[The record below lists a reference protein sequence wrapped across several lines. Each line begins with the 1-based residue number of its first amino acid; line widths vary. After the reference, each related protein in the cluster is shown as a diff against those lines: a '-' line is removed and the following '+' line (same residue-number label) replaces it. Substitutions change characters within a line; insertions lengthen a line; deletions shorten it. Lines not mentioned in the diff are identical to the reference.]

1 MTLSMY
7 EASIPVFVRALR
19 NLDHVLA
26 KGEAHARDKG
36 AEPDSLLASRLIFD
50 MLPLVRQVQIAT
62 DMATRGAS
70 RLAGQEPRSV
80 EDNETSF
87 EQLHAR
93 IASAI
98 EHLNSFTPEQFAGS
112 EARAISFNSRKGE
125 LRFDGQA
132 YLLTYV
138 LPNLYFHVTTAYNL
152 LRQAGAPIG
161 KSDFLVGEG

>member
-1 MTLSMY
+1 MSVSMY
-7 EASIPVFVRALR
+7 DASVPVFVRALR

-36 AEPDSLLASRLIFD
+36 ADPDTLLQSRLIFD

-70 RLAGQEPRSV
+70 RLAGVEPRSV
-80 EDNETSF
+80 EDNETTF

-93 IASAI
+93 IAAAI
-98 EHLNSFTPEQFAGS
+98 AHLEGFTPAQFEGS
-112 EARAISFNSRKGE
+112 ETRAVSFKTRAGE
-125 LRFDGQA
+125 LKFDGQT

-138 LPNLYFHVTTAYNL
+138 LPNLYFHATTAYNL
-152 LRQAGAPIG
+152 LRRNGVGIG
-161 KSDFLVGEG
+161 KTDFLGG